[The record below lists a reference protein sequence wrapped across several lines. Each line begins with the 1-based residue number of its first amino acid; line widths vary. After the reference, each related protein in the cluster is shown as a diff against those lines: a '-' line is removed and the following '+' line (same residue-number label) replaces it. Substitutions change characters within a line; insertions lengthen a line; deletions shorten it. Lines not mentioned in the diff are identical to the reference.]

1 MKKIKVL
8 LALICF
14 ALMAT
19 MTPLA
24 SHAEDVVAPFEVP
37 IEVAPSVI
45 NLGSASPWVT
55 IHAEIPYLAVKTGS
69 VRLYLAGDS
78 TSGDVGPVLCF
89 ADERGDFVAKFD
101 MEAVRAFIDITAK
114 GRGNGVSINFE
125 LKGETASDP
134 IENFY
139 GSQDI
144 LVFNN
149 NKGAS

>member
-14 ALMAT
+14 ALMAS
-19 MTPLA
+19 MAPLT
-24 SHAEDVVAPFEVP
+24 SHAADFVID

-55 IHAEIPYLAVKTGS
+55 IHADIPYLTVEAGS
-69 VRLYLAGDS
+69 VQLYLLGDS
-78 TSGDVGPVLCF
+78 VSGNVAPVLCF
-89 ADERGDFVAKFD
+89 ADDRGDFVAKFN
-101 MEAVRAFIDITAK
+101 MEAVRAYIALTLTEL
-114 GRGNGVSINFE
+114 GRDNGESINFE
-125 LKGETASDP
+125 LRGETDSDP
-134 IENFY
+134 TESFY